1 MNYYFLKSLKKQVS
15 ISDYENIIFETVSN
29 IVSKKN
35 ELKLEPY
42 YYQRIQEYL
51 SRLMIQLYDEHMG
64 DETADKCLD
73 IIDQMFENE
82 FGSSR
87 TLIEELMNK

>member
-1 MNYYFLKSLKKQVS
+1 
-15 ISDYENIIFETVSN
+15 
-29 IVSKKN
+29 
-35 ELKLEPY
+35 
-42 YYQRIQEYL
+42 
-51 SRLMIQLYDEHMG
+51 MILRFIGHFGEVYNR
-64 DETADKCLD
+64 CLD